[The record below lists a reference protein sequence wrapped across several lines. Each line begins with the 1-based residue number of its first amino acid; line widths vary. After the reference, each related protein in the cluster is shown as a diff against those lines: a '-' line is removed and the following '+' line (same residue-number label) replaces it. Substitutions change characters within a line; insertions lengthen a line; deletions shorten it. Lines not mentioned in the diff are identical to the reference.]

1 MQTQA
6 ESLFA
11 SLRAAGMPEVPGQFS
26 VVPGYQAIPQSILA
40 EIGAFIRIFD
50 QVTARPAWQE
60 TVTAQAPN
68 IAQHKHSEVCFFSA
82 WDFHLP
88 PEHPANWQLIEFND
102 NGSGLFFAGLIN
114 RIFYE
119 VFDLDQRTDI
129 IPPSEFSA
137 LAECVA
143 KTVEAEARR
152 YFGKFPSGLFLILD
166 DAESLQRGKFQ
177 TELQLIRNLWRHRGW
192 AVEIASPAEL
202 RWDGK
207 QLLWDK
213 QRVSFIVNRS
223 TDFLWQADILAAL
236 RTAYTADAVYVAPN
250 PFTYATRSDKRL
262 LELFSCSHWDKDL
275 GIQPAERA
283 ILSAHTPETYLIRE
297 ENIEEIARRKTELF
311 FKPLYGFAGR
321 GILTSSQVG
330 RSRLRR
336 LLKQGK
342 PYVAQK
348 SIPKSRLQVESA
360 AKSSSLWTD
369 LRVWAYRGELFLLSG
384 RASRHPD
391 KLDLNPPGGWLPTY
405 RTHLRS
411 LRRGCK
417 PL

>member
-6 ESLFA
+6 ERLF
-11 SLRAAGMPEVPGQFS
+11 SGLKAAGMPEVPGQFS
-26 VVPGYQAIPQSILA
+26 VVPGYQAIPQPILA
-40 EIGAFIRIFD
+40 EIGAFIRTFD
-50 QVTARPAWQE
+50 QVTTRPAWQA
-60 TVTAQAPN
+60 TVTAQAPS
-68 IAQHKHSEVCFFSA
+68 IAQQKHPEVCFFSA

-114 RIFYE
+114 RMFYE
-119 VFDLDQRTDI
+119 VFDLAQRTDI
-129 IPPSEFSA
+129 SPPSEFSA
-137 LAECVA
+137 LAEFVA
-143 KTVEAEARR
+143 KTVEAEARQF
-152 YFGKFPSGLFLILD
+152 FGEFPSGLFLIVD
-166 DAESLQRGKFQ
+166 DAESLQWGKFQ
-177 TELQLIRNLWRHRGW
+177 SELLLIRDLWRRRGW
-192 AVEIASPAEL
+192 TVEIASPAEL

-207 QLLWDK
+207 QLLWNK

-223 TDFLWQADILAAL
+223 TDFFWQADILEPL
-236 RTAYTADAVYVAPN
+236 RIAYTAGAVYVAPN

-262 LELFSCSHWDKDL
+262 LEFFSCSHWDKDL
-275 GIQPAERA
+275 GILPEERA

-297 ENIEEIARRKTELF
+297 KNIEEIARRKTELF
-311 FKPLYGFAGR
+311 FKPLYGFAGQ
-321 GILTSSQVG
+321 GILMSSQVG

-348 SIPKSRLQVESA
+348 SIPKTRLQVEGVAESL
-360 AKSSSLWTD
+360 SLWTD
-369 LRVWAYRGELFLLSG
+369 LRVWAYRGEPFLLSG

-405 RTHLRS
+405 IRD
-411 LRRGCK
+411 
-417 PL
+417 